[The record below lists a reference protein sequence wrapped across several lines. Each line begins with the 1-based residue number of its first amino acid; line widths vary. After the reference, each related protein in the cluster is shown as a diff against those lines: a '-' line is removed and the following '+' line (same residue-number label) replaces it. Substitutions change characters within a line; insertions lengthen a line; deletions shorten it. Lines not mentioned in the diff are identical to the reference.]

1 MGIFVC
7 AAFFLLSPATKAHSN
22 PWHTAGIMAGLT
34 TDTVCLTD
42 AQLDQIRGGL
52 GGFHFGLSFGGFFDR
67 LGNVSGKIFS
77 ANENLPSEL
86 IEPVVATMASDVDT
100 STTVPANLESVSVPG
115 ANISAYVG
123 NFDGASGIFQI
134 SQSPGSYNVITNTMT
149 INISIF
155 NFSSESQASAML
167 PRFLNAQ

>member
-1 MGIFVC
+1 
-7 AAFFLLSPATKAHSN
+7 
-22 PWHTAGIMAGLT
+22 MAGLT
-34 TDTVCLTD
+34 TDTVRLSD

-52 GGFHFGLSFGGFFDR
+52 GGFHFGLSFAGFFDR

-86 IEPVVATMASDVDT
+86 MEPVAASMASDVDT
-100 STTVPANLESVSVPG
+100 STAAPADLESVSVPG

-155 NFSSESQASAML
+155 NFSSESQASAIL